1 MQPTPGVSPG
11 ESHGKRSWWATVYE
25 GLKALDT
32 EHAHTHNFYIYSLT
46 LLKSSSVSTP

>member
-11 ESHGKRSWWATVYE
+11 ESHGKRSWRATVYE